1 MYYLFIVKKNYSRNH
16 NPYFLSKKLGRKV
29 IGNKGNHGR
38 KVSKHKPSYKLYE
51 SHAPWTCLL
60 EKHVGS
66 LAIHVITPNKCTI
79 GCVSV
84 PKIAKSDTKQL
95 NTKGAQKKI
104 ETGKVRHKRR
114 GQ

>member
-1 MYYLFIVKKNYSRNH
+1 MHCVMSEYIFIILDSGFKKGS
-16 NPYFLSKKLGRKV
+16 YFHSKKLKHKI
-29 IGNKGNHGR
+29 IGHKANRGHKI
-38 KVSKHKPSYKLYE
+38 SKHKTFYKVYAF
-51 SHAPWTCLL
+51 HAPWTCLL

-66 LAIHVITPNKCTI
+66 LAIHIITPNKCTI

-104 ETGKVRHKRR
+104 ETGKVRH
-114 GQ
+114 

>member
-1 MYYLFIVKKNYSRNH
+1 MIGHKENHSRKI
-16 NPYFLSKKLGRKV
+16 SK
-29 IGNKGNHGR
+29 
-38 KVSKHKPSYKLYE
+38 YKIYDI
-51 SHAPWTCLL
+51 HATWTCLL